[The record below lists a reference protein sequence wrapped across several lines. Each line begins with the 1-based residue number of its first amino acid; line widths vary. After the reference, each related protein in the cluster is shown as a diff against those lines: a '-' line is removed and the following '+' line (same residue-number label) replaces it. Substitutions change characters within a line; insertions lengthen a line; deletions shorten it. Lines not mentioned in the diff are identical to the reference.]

1 MKRAADQMNL
11 SSGCGYAAEDQE
23 MSEGAWTRVV
33 EGFEDASL
41 MQTWPYGAR
50 RWGAENLSH
59 LVLRKDGEVAAA
71 AQVVI
76 RKIPFLGP
84 GIAYVKWGP
93 LCHPRGQERDQ
104 QTFRM
109 MIRALREAFA

>member
-1 MKRAADQMNL
+1 MKSAVDQMNP
-11 SSGCGYAAEDQE
+11 SVNSPSDCVYAAEAQGL
-23 MSEGAWTRVV
+23 SEEAWTSVI
-33 EGFEDASL
+33 EGFDDTLL

-59 LVLRKDGEVAAA
+59 LVLRRNGHVAAA

-76 RKIPFLGP
+76 MKIPLLGP

-93 LCHPRGQERDQ
+93 LWRPRAQEKD
-104 QTFRM
+104 
-109 MIRALREAFA
+109 